1 LRDRILPV
9 TSVVFDVKTVPEPA
23 LLAWNGLTIAAIGSH
38 RYRVDVDRRSL
49 SPAAAVKEIINRFD
63 VADISIE
70 EPQIEEVVKRIYRE
84 GIA

>member
-1 LRDRILPV
+1 V
-9 TSVVFDVKTVPEPA
+9 
-23 LLAWNGLTIAAIGSH
+23 
-38 RYRVDVDRRSL
+38 
-49 SPAAAVKEIINRFD
+49 NRFD